1 MSSSLSSRSGGYA
14 PSARPASVAPAPR
27 TTTATPL
34 PLIIAGVAVFV
45 SLLIAVVVLVA
56 SSAAVNILGIGVPLV
71 TADAWWLSFIGYL
84 LTPVVVIGC
93 YGWNAIGQ
101 RDGLRRNRN
110 FVLRP
115 GYSRAL
121 AWAAG
126 AGIALGAWHVLNLSV
141 PLSEWLG
148 LS

>member
-1 MSSSLSSRSGGYA
+1 MSSLSSRSGGYA
-14 PSARPASVAPAPR
+14 PSARPASTAPAR
-27 TTTATPL
+27 GATTATPL
-34 PLIIAGVAVFV
+34 PLIIAAIAAVV
-45 SLLIAVVVLVA
+45 SLAIAVVVLLTA
-56 SSAAVNILGIGVPLV
+56 SATVNILGIGVPLV
-71 TADAWWLSFIGYL
+71 TADAWWLSFIGYV

-93 YGWNAIGQ
+93 YGWNAIAQ

-121 AWAAG
+121 AWVAG
-126 AGIALGAWHVLNLSV
+126 LGILLGAWHVLNLSV
-141 PLSEWLG
+141 PLSERLG

>member
-1 MSSSLSSRSGGYA
+1 MGVSLA
-14 PSARPASVAPAPR
+14 LA
-27 TTTATPL
+27 
-34 PLIIAGVAVFV
+34 VAV
-45 SLLIAVVVLVA
+45 LLTA
-56 SSAAVNILGIGVPLV
+56 SATVNILGIGVPLV
-71 TADAWWLSFIGYL
+71 TADAWPLSFAGYL

-115 GYSRAL
+115 GYSNAL

-126 AGIALGAWHVLNLSV
+126 AGILLGAWHVLNLSV